1 MAPPMVP
8 PPIPQPMAQQTVA
21 NMPLA
26 LNVAG
31 MTMALTPG
39 ARLDLAAIPS
49 LAGRGNG
56 VVGEVTVH
64 PRNPGVIGL
73 KNLGAGTWYVRM
85 RDNSVQPVEPQK
97 NVRLVPGTA
106 VDFGGGILG
115 TVTG

>member
-1 MAPPMVP
+1 MAP
-8 PPIPQPMAQQTVA
+8 QPVAQTVA
-21 NMPLA
+21 NVPLA

-31 MTMALTPG
+31 VNMPLTPG
-39 ARLDLAAIPS
+39 ARLDLSLVPS
-49 LAGRGNG
+49 LAGHGNG

-85 RDNSVQPVEPQK
+85 RDNSVQPVEPNK

-106 VDFGGGILG
+106 IDFGGGILG